1 MSASSHQCCI
11 VGGGPAGMMLGLLLA
26 RAGVKTLVLEK
37 HGDFLRDFRGDTIH
51 PSTLEVMWDLGLLD
65 AFLKLPHQKVQRFNA
80 QFGDTMFTLADFSH
94 LPVHGR
100 YIAMMP
106 QWDFLSFL
114 AAEAAKY
121 PTFTLMMDTDA
132 EALIE
137 EHGRVVGVRAQT
149 SEGERLFR
157 ADLVVGA
164 DGRHSRLRDASG
176 LVVDELGAPM
186 DVFWFRLSRKDSDTD
201 ETVGRFDNGA
211 VFVMLNRGAYWQC
224 AYVIPKGAAD
234 TIRTAGLDAFRA
246 TVVRRAPFLGD
257 RVQELATWDDAKLL
271 SVSVDR
277 MRTWWRAGLLFIGD
291 AAHAMSPIG
300 GIGINLAV
308 QDAVATANI
317 LATLLRDASVT
328 DADLAAVQA
337 RRERPTRLTQQAQVF
352 LQNRVI
358 APALAGSADTPFK
371 PPLVVRLLAAFPPL
385 RRIPARLMGLGVQPE
400 HVKSPKA

>member
-1 MSASSHQCCI
+1 MPGSSYQCCI

-26 RAGVKTLVLEK
+26 RARVKTLVLEK

-51 PSTLEVMWDLGLLD
+51 PSTMEVMWDLGLFD
-65 AFLKLPHQKVQRFNA
+65 EFLKLPHQKVARLNA

-106 QWDFLSFL
+106 QWDFLNFL

-121 PTFTLMMDTDA
+121 PAFTLLMDA
-132 EALIE
+132 EAQGLIE
-137 EHGRVVGVRAQT
+137 ENGHVVGVRAQT
-149 SEGERLFR
+149 PEGARIYKT
-157 ADLVVGA
+157 DLVVGA
-164 DGRHSRLRDASG
+164 DGRHSTLRDASG
-176 LVVDELGAPM
+176 LMVDEFGAPM
-186 DVFWFRLSRKDSDTD
+186 DVFWFRVSRKATDTD

-224 AYVIPKGAAD
+224 AYVIAKGAAE
-234 TIRTAGLDAFRA
+234 TVRAAGLETFRA
-246 TVVRRAPFLGD
+246 RITERAPFLAD
-257 RVQELATWDDAKLL
+257 RVRELATWDDARLL

-277 MRTWWRAGLLFIGD
+277 MRTWWRPGLLFIGD

-317 LATLLRDASVT
+317 LAAFLRDSSAT
-328 DADLAAVQA
+328 DADLAAVQK

-358 APALAGSADTPFK
+358 APTLAARAGTPFK
-371 PPLVVRLLAAFPPL
+371 APLVVRLLAAIPLL
-385 RRIPARLMGLGVQPE
+385 RRIPARLMGMGVQPE
-400 HVKSPKA
+400 RVRSPKG